1 MDTAIAAA
9 PTRPV
14 ATTEDFAMIA
24 ISRRS
29 EPGLHPLRRAL
40 LAAILAASP
49 ALALASSVTDWNAIA
64 SSAPVAPLFGGP
76 PQQARVNA
84 MVQIAV
90 HDALNSIEP
99 RYQTYDI
106 LPNVAG
112 DANPDAAVAAA
123 NHRVLHGLIDP
134 KPASD
139 GKTAALTAI
148 DNAYAAALAAIPDG
162 NAKTHGIDAGFA
174 AADAIL
180 QRRANDGSATPN
192 LPYSAPVLAGVY
204 QPTPIMNTTPQQYI
218 VPANAGWALMLP
230 FVLQSNSQFRIGP
243 GRLFDLAGAAYARN
257 YNEVQQ
263 VGSALVRGAAPDS
276 EESDIARFWPGGG
289 ANWNRVVR
297 EILAAPA
304 NNPQLDLDLD
314 LWQQARLF
322 ALANIAES
330 DAAIAVF
337 DTKYT
342 YTFWR
347 PVTAIRWEDD
357 GNAATTSDPNWWS
370 FMATPPYPDYPC
382 GLTNA
387 SGAQTAVLRR
397 YFGTDDI
404 VWGFTFDAPSV
415 ALPAP
420 LSPLPPKSITRGFD
434 SLREALAESVDAR
447 VYGGMHF
454 REGCA
459 RGAMQGTMVGRY
471 VFQNVLRPLPG
482 GLARERRD

>member
-1 MDTAIAAA
+1 MIIRHSKPNLHPLHHALVMAAIAAA
-9 PTRPV
+9 P
-14 ATTEDFAMIA
+14 
-24 ISRRS
+24 
-29 EPGLHPLRRAL
+29 
-40 LAAILAASP
+40 
-49 ALALASSVTDWNAIA
+49 ALAQASSVTDWNAIA
-64 SSAPVAPLFGGP
+64 STAPVAPVFGGP
-76 PQQARVNA
+76 PQQARANA

-90 HDALNSIEP
+90 HDALNSIDP
-99 RYQTYDI
+99 RYHSYDI
-106 LPNVAG
+106 LPSAAP

-139 GKTAALTAI
+139 AKTAALTAI

-162 NAKTHGIDAGFA
+162 DGETHGIEAGIA
-174 AADAIL
+174 AADDIL
-180 QRRANDGSATPN
+180 ERRANDGSATPN
-192 LPYSAPVLAGVY
+192 LPYSAPVVAGVY
-204 QPTPIMNTTPQQYI
+204 QPTPIMNTDPQAYI
-218 VPANAGWALMLP
+218 VPANEGWGLMLP
-230 FVLQSNSQFRIGP
+230 FVMESQSQFHIGP
-243 GRLFDLAGAAYARN
+243 GNLFDITSLAYTRN
-257 YNEVQQ
+257 YNEVKT
-263 VGSALVRGAAPDS
+263 VGDALVRGAAPDS

-289 ANWNRVVR
+289 ANWNRVLR

-337 DTKYT
+337 NTKYT

-347 PVTAIRWEDD
+347 PITAIRWEDD
-357 GNAATTSDPNWWS
+357 GNPWTASDPNWWS

-382 GLTNA
+382 GLTIA
-387 SGAQTAVLRR
+387 SGAHTAVLRR
-397 YFGTDDI
+397 YFRTDD
-404 VWGFTFDAPSV
+404 VAYSFTFNAPSV

-420 LSPLPPKSITRGFD
+420 MLALPAKPITRSFD

-459 RGAMQGTMVGRY
+459 RGAVQGTLVGRY
-471 VFQNVLRPLPG
+471 VFQNALRPLFG
-482 GLARERRD
+482 GLDRD

>member
-1 MDTAIAAA
+1 MRTI
-9 PTRPV
+9 TRH
-14 ATTEDFAMIA
+14 
-24 ISRRS
+24 S
-29 EPGLHPLRRAL
+29 EPGPHPLRHAL
-40 LAAILAASP
+40 VVAVIAAIP
-49 ALALASSVTDWNAIA
+49 AVAEASSVTDWNAIA
-64 SSAPVAPLFGGP
+64 STAPVAPLFGGP

-90 HDALNSIEP
+90 HDALNSIDP

-106 LPNVAG
+106 LPGVAP

-134 KPASD
+134 KPAGDS
-139 GKTAALTAI
+139 KTAALAAI

-162 NAKTHGIDAGFA
+162 NGKTHGIDAGIA

-192 LPYSAPVLAGVY
+192 LPYSAPVLPGVY
-204 QPTPIMNTTPQQYI
+204 QPTPVMNTTPQQYI

-230 FVLQSNSQFRIGP
+230 FVLQSTSQFRIGP
-243 GRLFDLAGAAYARN
+243 GRLFDLGSAAYARN

-289 ANWNRVVR
+289 ANWNRVLR

-322 ALANIAES
+322 ALANIADT
-330 DAAIAVF
+330 DAGIAVF
-337 DTKYT
+337 DSKYT

-347 PVTAIRWEDD
+347 PITAIRWEDD
-357 GNAATTSDPNWWS
+357 GNPRTAPDANWWS

-387 SGAQTAVLRR
+387 SGAHTAVLRH

-404 VWGFTFDAPSV
+404 AWGFTFDAPSV
-415 ALPAP
+415 PLPAP
-420 LSPLPPKSITRGFD
+420 LSPLPAKPIARVFV
-434 SLREALAESVDAR
+434 SLREALAEAVDAR

-454 REGCA
+454 REGCVK
-459 RGAMQGTMVGRY
+459 GAIQGTLVGRY
-471 VFQNVLRPLPG
+471 VFQHALRPLSG
-482 GLARERRD
+482 ASDDERRD